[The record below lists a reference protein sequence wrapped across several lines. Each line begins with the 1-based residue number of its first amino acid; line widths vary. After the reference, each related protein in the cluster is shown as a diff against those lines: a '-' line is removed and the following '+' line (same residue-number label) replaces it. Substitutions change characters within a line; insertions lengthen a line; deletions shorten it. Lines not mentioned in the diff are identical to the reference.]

1 MVVAT
6 KPTKRPKR
14 EAAGRRL
21 PKVSDVEKRTEGQR
35 VALNET
41 PVTLP
46 KLAWMERTAYIVRDI
61 EIEEQFERARPTKP
75 QIQNRTRVRIPTLHC
90 ESCGAV
96 VNVTDF
102 GGETTFCTGSTV
114 DCIDCK
120 RMWLAGFDACQ
131 HDFHPFE
138 DDGDMGVLCDK
149 CGAFV
154 LT

>member
-1 MVVAT
+1 MVVAV
-6 KPTKRPKR
+6 KPAKRPKR

-21 PKVSDVEKRTEGQR
+21 PKISDVEKRTEGQR

-46 KLAWMERTAYIVRDI
+46 KLAWMERTAYIARDMD
-61 EIEEQFERARPTKP
+61 IEEQFERLRPLKP
-75 QIQNRTRVRIPTLHC
+75 QIQHRTRVRIPTLHC
-90 ESCGAV
+90 ESCGNV
-96 VNVTDF
+96 VNIGDF
-102 GGETTFCTGSTV
+102 GGENSFGSTTSV

-138 DDGDMGVLCDK
+138 DQGDMGVLCAK